1 MTPETLSVKRRRFL
15 YFYGAVLAISS
26 IILFAGF
33 LLKALFADP
42 QQALVTEV
50 WDSIIFETA
59 VFIGAT
65 IAGAALV
72 ALIIDHHQQRLG
84 AESDELKTVLEME
97 GILGVYQDAN
107 DPKLLSKII
116 EAISTAHREFY
127 AFGLGLGILFN
138 NRSILQ
144 RLSEQINKNPAMT
157 ATILTGSG
165 QNSGVANRIAE
176 EKSWHESKNI
186 NYNVNWAENFPA
198 EISTSLANWVD
209 EASRS
214 RVKVETVDSCFMF
227 GAIIVDDVVFLFP
240 YGSPDVRGSES
251 PWYELV
257 YKAGSEGKW
266 ANFVRRCVSYYK
278 GQ

>member
-15 YFYGAVLAISS
+15 YFYVAVLAISS
-26 IILFAGF
+26 VILFTGF

-50 WDSIIFETA
+50 WDGIIFETA

-84 AESDELKTVLEME
+84 AESDELKTVIEQE
-97 GILGVYQDAN
+97 GLLGVYQDAN
-107 DPKLLSKII
+107 DPKLIARLI
-116 EAISTAHREFY
+116 EAISGAHREFY

-144 RLSEQINKNPAMT
+144 RLSEQINQNAAMS

-165 QNSGVANRIAE
+165 TNPGVANRIEE

-186 NYNVNWAENFPA
+186 NYNVNWADNFPA
-198 EISTSLANWVD
+198 EISTSLANWVN
-209 EASRS
+209 ENSRS

-227 GAIIVDDVVFLFP
+227 GAIVVDDVVFLFP

-257 YKAGSEGKW
+257 YKSGSEGKL
-266 ANFVRRCVSYYK
+266 ASFVRRCVSYYK
-278 GQ
+278 KN